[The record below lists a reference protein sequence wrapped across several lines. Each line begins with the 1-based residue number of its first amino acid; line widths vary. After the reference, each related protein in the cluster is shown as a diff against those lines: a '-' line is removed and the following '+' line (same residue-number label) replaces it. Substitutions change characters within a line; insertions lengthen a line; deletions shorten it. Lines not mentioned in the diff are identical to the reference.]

1 MPIAAIARPVGT
13 LAIVLALGACTLNP
27 IGRPLPIITAPPSS
41 GSGTGTEPASG
52 SFATAE
58 AACVQAGRERGLDVL
73 GVVSTR
79 EVTGAGGSPARDV
92 MLRVARD
99 GTQLEV
105 RCNYQPDAGLA
116 RIMLI

>member
-1 MPIAAIARPVGT
+1 MSVTRPP
-13 LAIVLALGACTLNP
+13 ALPALWP
-27 IGRPLPIITAPPSS
+27 SPQALVVHADPDARPLPIVAAPGGDRPRARAAQRS
-41 GSGTGTEPASG
+41 GRRGRLHA
-52 SFATAE
+52 
-58 AACVQAGRERGLDVL
+58 AGRDRGLDVL

-79 EVTGAGGSPARDV
+79 DVTGADGAPERDV

-105 RCNYQPDAGLA
+105 RCNYKPETGLA

>member
-1 MPIAAIARPVGT
+1 MPIVSIARPLGT
-13 LAIVLALGACTLNP
+13 FALVLVLGACGQTP
-27 IGRPLPIITAPPSS
+27 FGRGLPIVAAPSS
-41 GSGTGTEPASG
+41 SPAAEGSTTMS
-52 SFATAE
+52 SAE
-58 AACVQAGRERGLDVL
+58 AACTEAGRDRGLDVL

-79 EVTGAGGSPARDV
+79 DVTGANGAPERDV

-105 RCNYQPDAGLA
+105 RCSYQPDAGLA